1 METTEGNQ
9 TMNSIVKPPKKPL
22 KERLADLHLS
32 AVKWIFAAAA
42 VKSIAE
48 VLPVLLGHL

>member
-32 AVKWIFAAAA
+32 AMRWVFAAAA
-42 VKSIAE
+42 VKAIAE
-48 VLPVLLGHL
+48 LLPVLLGNL